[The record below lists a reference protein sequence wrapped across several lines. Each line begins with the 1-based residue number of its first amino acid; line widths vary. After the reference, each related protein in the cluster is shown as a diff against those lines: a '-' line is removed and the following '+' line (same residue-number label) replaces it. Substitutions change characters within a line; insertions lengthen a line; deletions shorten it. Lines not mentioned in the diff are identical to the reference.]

1 MVVFDFEEVDSGA
14 QLMNV
19 ETIIN
24 SSVSFFI
31 FVSQLKCSKI
41 LISTEDNNGMI
52 LHIETATSTCSV
64 ALSKEGKMIHAV
76 NEAESNMHT
85 KRLNLMIDELLRV
98 KNLTINDL
106 TAISVSIGP
115 GSYTGL
121 RVGLGAAKGLAF
133 GLNIPIIGINTL
145 QSLAYPFKNENPKTV
160 ISAIDARRNEVYLAI
175 FNSEIEHIKEN
186 HCLIIEEG
194 QYPADWPDPQKLI
207 VCGNGAEK
215 IAQLLDNFDFEHHIT
230 ACLAENQVELAYKRY
245 ISSDFDD
252 LAYLKPDYLKPP
264 NITQSKKSLL

>member
-1 MVVFDFEEVDSGA
+1 
-14 QLMNV
+14 
-19 ETIIN
+19 
-24 SSVSFFI
+24 
-31 FVSQLKCSKI
+31 
-41 LISTEDNNGMI
+41 MI

-64 ALSKEGKMIHAV
+64 ALSKDGVLLNKV

-85 KRLNLMIDELLRV
+85 KRLNLMIEELLQQQGAEM
-98 KNLTINDL
+98 IDL
-106 TAISVSIGP
+106 KAVSVSIGP

-133 GLNIPIIGINTL
+133 GLNIPIMGINTL
-145 QSLAYPFKNENPKTV
+145 QSLAYPHLNNDSKAIV
-160 ISAIDARRNEVYLAI
+160 SAIDARRNEVYMAVFSSDLEPI
-175 FNSEIEHIKEN
+175 QEN

-194 QYPADWPDPQKLI
+194 QYPVAWPDSQKMI

-215 IAQLLDNFDFEHHIT
+215 IARLLANFDFEYHIT
-230 ACLAENQVELAYKRY
+230 ACLAENQVKLAYQRY